1 MCFLRGHRT
10 LITKELV
17 AKSERFAKMVP
28 KRLVFFFSST
38 PHFCL
43 IDHSCQVANL
53 QKTPKFAGSFSI
65 HSHLVPPHLR
75 LLADSILISGRF
87 DTHFFF
93 ANHPP
98 VFYHVGSFC
107 SPRIFARRWKTQN
120 PPWRAPRKFC
130 RRPPLNLRRSVFRK
144 TQLGGVCHGI
154 WQRNNGA
161 LNQAKSSRSCPYSFW
176 ESCQQITR
184 GFHCLAVISM
194 GTQRSR
200 LNNITN
206 QSGDV
211 NQRTCTG
218 HKRLVNWRILLLWGR
233 GCSYWVVGL

>member
-28 KRLVFFFSST
+28 KRLVFFRVHRT
-38 PHFCL
+38 
-43 IDHSCQVANL
+43 
-53 QKTPKFAGSFSI
+53 FAGLI
-65 HSHLVPPHLR
+65 ILARLR
-75 LLADSILISGRF
+75 TYRKPQNLLAASQSIATWFHPISGYLLIQSSF
-87 DTHFFF
+87 LVGLTPTFSLPIILQF
-93 ANHPP
+93 
-98 VFYHVGSFC
+98 FYHVGSFC
-107 SPRIFARRWKTQN
+107 SPRIFARRWQTQN

-161 LNQAKSSRSCPYSFW
+161 LNQAKSSQSCPYSFW

-184 GFHCLAVISM
+184 EFHCLAVISM
-194 GTQRSR
+194 GT
-200 LNNITN
+200 
-206 QSGDV
+206 
-211 NQRTCTG
+211 
-218 HKRLVNWRILLLWGR
+218 
-233 GCSYWVVGL
+233 